1 MKHHQL
7 FKILAIYFL
16 FNLISCTKPPC
27 KCDFTPAQFIEVKIV
42 NDQGENLIFG
52 PASLYK
58 IDSIKVLKQKNNPNV
73 NNASV
78 NKGAIDSTNLRLDFY
93 MPEEKS
99 YIYYNQQS
107 LPDSIEIKW
116 LNKIGKC
123 CDAEQEYYTVDS
135 VKFNGVLI
143 KPENGVYQL
152 VK

>member
-1 MKHHQL
+1 MKL
-7 FKILAIYFL
+7 YEVFKILAIYFL
-16 FNLISCTKPPC
+16 FNLISCGKPPC
-27 KCDFTPAQFIEVKIV
+27 KCDFTPVQFIEVAIV

-58 IDSIKVLKQKNNPNV
+58 MDSIKVLKQKNNFDV
-73 NNASV
+73 NNSSV

-93 MPEEKS
+93 QPEEKS

-107 LPDSIEIKW
+107 SLDSIEIKW
-116 LNKIGKC
+116 LFKKGKC

>member
-1 MKHHQL
+1 MDSSE
-7 FKILAIYFL
+7 
-16 FNLISCTKPPC
+16 FNL
-27 KCDFTPAQFIEVKIV
+27 
-42 NDQGENLIFG
+42 
-52 PASLYK
+52 ASLYK
-58 IDSIKVLKQKNNPNV
+58 MDSIKVLKEKNNPNV

-78 NKGAIDSTNLRLDFY
+78 NKGAIDSTNLKFDFY
-93 MPEEKS
+93 VTEEKS

-107 LPDSIEIKW
+107 SLDSIEIKW
-116 LNKIGKC
+116 LVKKGKC